1 MWPSRPT
8 AWPTGAR
15 IRGGEEG
22 LHLSDLEELLH
33 ALDLV
38 YASGYP
44 DHMVIQE
51 FIPGDDTYMRV
62 MTNYSDRS
70 GR

>member
-1 MWPSRPT
+1 MKKVFICQTW
-8 AWPTGAR
+8 
-15 IRGGEEG
+15 
-22 LHLSDLEELLH
+22 EELLH

-51 FIPGDDTYMRV
+51 FIPGDDT
-62 MTNYSDRS
+62 TC
-70 GR
+70 G